1 MRARRRRSGGAED
14 ESEKGKE
21 SVSKKPV
28 MFLEQVD
35 YKMQIDDVESDEK
48 EMKPIN
54 TEPNEEDKHKA
65 FKKKLGN
72 FS

>member
-35 YKMQIDDVESDEK
+35 YKM
-48 EMKPIN
+48 
-54 TEPNEEDKHKA
+54 
-65 FKKKLGN
+65 
-72 FS
+72 